1 VLKKHRFVDMKTIQ
15 TDKGKKKKK
24 NHPIYN
30 KIIWEHYNNVIRELS
45 FGFTEAA
52 KEELRKLED

>member
-1 VLKKHRFVDMKTIQ
+1 MKTIQ